1 MRIRDHSDGTWE
13 KIARSDP
20 YYGVLTSDR
29 FRSGQLNDDSM
40 AEFFRSGEEHIAYTI
55 ATAEKHLSCHIG
67 NERALDFGCG
77 AGRLVIP
84 MGRRFG
90 DVVGVDI
97 SSAYR
102 SLAEENCTKHEVSNV
117 RLVASLDEIG
127 AEVGT
132 FDFVHSYL
140 VFLHIPFRRGLRITR
155 GLVELLKP
163 GGVGALHFLY
173 HRDIGALRR
182 ALNTTRKY
190 FLPLH
195 WVLNAVSSRSPFE
208 LMMQA
213 NDYPLNRLFL
223 ALRELGVVGLY
234 VEQMQVDEDHH
245 AFLYFRKSPA
255 S

>member
-84 MGRRFG
+84 MGRRFV

-102 SLAEENCTKHEVSNV
+102 SLANENCTKHAVSNV
-117 RLVASLDEIG
+117 RLVASLEELRI
-127 AEVGT
+127 EVGT

-140 VFLHIPFRRGLRITR
+140 VFLHIPVRRGLRIIR
-155 GLVELLKP
+155 DLVELLTP
-163 GGVGALHFLY
+163 GGVGALHVLY
-173 HRDIGALRR
+173 HRDIGTVRR
-182 ALNTTRKY
+182 ALNTARKY

-195 WVLNAVSSRSPFE
+195 WALNAVSGRSPFE

-213 NDYPLNRLFL
+213 NTYPLNRVFL
-223 ALRELGVVGLY
+223 ALRGLGVVGVY
-234 VEQMQVDEDHH
+234 VELMQVDEDHH